1 MNNEA
6 LRFRVCRLAMRK
18 SMKFASHW
26 ELITNNQQ
34 ITHQSNIQSLLFFAW
49 VLLLLIE
56 SNFIFILFFR
66 LCPVSKHT
74 FLPYETIAAS
84 HQKQCNNNMFPL
96 ESNVPS
102 SCLVCFFGYYT
113 PDKKKKVRNMRFPS
127 FSFLREQGRKLSRFS
142 LLSYDN

>member
-34 ITHQSNIQSLLFFAW
+34 ITHQRNIQSLLFFAW

-56 SNFIFILFFR
+56 SNFIFILFFSGCVQCPNTHFFLTKR
-66 LCPVSKHT
+66 LLQAIKSSATTICSPLNQTFHLLVLYVSLGT
-74 FLPYETIAAS
+74 
-84 HQKQCNNNMFPL
+84 
-96 ESNVPS
+96 
-102 SCLVCFFGYYT
+102 T
-113 PDKKKKVRNMRFPS
+113 PQTKKKRFVICAS
-127 FSFLREQGRKLSRFS
+127 RLLVFLG
-142 LLSYDN
+142 NGVGN